1 MILVNENVSEYKRS
15 QQLIQSLRV
24 VNNLAESYVALTHE
38 FNSSLKSDEEQKQY
52 LLQVIE
58 DDRKQFSTSTN

>member
-1 MILVNENVSEYKRS
+1 MKMLHRAVKYKRS
-15 QQLIQSLRV
+15 QRLIPSLRV

-38 FNSSLKSDEEQKQY
+38 LNSSLKGDEEQKQY

-58 DDRKQFSTSTN
+58 DYRKQFSASTN

>member
-1 MILVNENVSEYKRS
+1 M
-15 QQLIQSLRV
+15 QSLKV

-38 FNSSLKSDEEQKQY
+38 FNSSLKGDEEQKQY

-58 DDRKQFSTSTN
+58 DDRKQFSASTN